1 MELYKAVKFSMISI
15 IIFSQNYA
23 FFTWWFEEFVK
34 ILNWKQNGQ
43 LVLHVFY
50 KVDPSELCKQ
60 EGNFKV
66 ALAKQENKFKNNIE
80 VERWRAALVWLD
92 GILRISMYLLTN
104 VMCFYDIRLLMVFV
118 GTIFASKA
126 KG

>member
-23 FFTWWFEEFVK
+23 FLTWWFEEFVK

-50 KVDPSELCKQ
+50 KVDPSELCK
-60 EGNFKV
+60 
-66 ALAKQENKFKNNIE
+66 
-80 VERWRAALVWLD
+80 
-92 GILRISMYLLTN
+92 
-104 VMCFYDIRLLMVFV
+104 
-118 GTIFASKA
+118 
-126 KG
+126 

>member
-1 MELYKAVKFSMISI
+1 MELYKAIKFSMISI

-23 FFTWWFEEFVK
+23 FLTWWFEEFVK

-50 KVDPSELCKQ
+50 KVDPSKLCKQ
-60 EGNFKV
+60 EGNFKA

-80 VERWRAALVWLD
+80 AERWRAALVWLD
-92 GILRISMYLLTN
+92 GILRISMYLLTK
-104 VMCFYDIRLLMVFV
+104 VMCFYDIRLLMVLLQPQH
-118 GTIFASKA
+118 AN
-126 KG
+126 